1 MTDATETD
9 SVLVTFLREHAMFH
23 SLTSHEIEQFLE
35 YTEVV
40 WASKGD
46 VIADVGVPS
55 ESLDFLLG
63 GSVTLQHG
71 PESKPVNVGHMK
83 KGELSG
89 ELSFFDQKPR
99 QIRMVADSDE
109 VTLLRLT
116 RPLYMRLRVEHPF
129 FAVNLLEFAIISL
142 DRLMRRTSSEIAS
155 MNQYLYRSTM
165 S

>member
-1 MTDATETD
+1 MTDRAAEG
-9 SVLVTFLREHAMFH
+9 SLQQFLSENAMFY
-23 SLTSHEIEQFLE
+23 SLTDKEIDKFLE

-46 VIADVGVPS
+46 IIADVGVPS
-55 ESLDFLLG
+55 DSLDFLLDG
-63 GSVTLQHG
+63 TVELQHG
-71 PESKPVNVGHMK
+71 PEDKPISIGHMK

-99 QIRMVADSDE
+99 QIRLVAESDQ
-109 VTLLRLT
+109 VTLLRLK

-129 FAVNLLEFAIISL
+129 IAVNLLEFAIISL
-142 DRLMRRTSSEIAS
+142 DRLMRRTSTEIAN